1 MNFRS
6 LRPCSGVAVL
16 LGLSLS
22 FATRCP
28 AQGLKPPTL
37 LETAAPE
44 ADELDIRTT
53 PVVRAVQRAADSV
66 VSIYVLDAAAPRES
80 EALEGQGS
88 GVIVDESGLVITNW
102 HVIGP
107 VVLQPG
113 RHRVQVRLR
122 DERRFAADVLSSSP
136 DHDLALLQLE
146 LGGAKVKPVTA
157 GRSEGLMIGET
168 VIAIGNP
175 EGQANTVTTGVLSA
189 IDRSITVRA
198 PDGQVRR
205 YTGLLQTDA
214 AINRGNSGGALLDI
228 TGKLVGVNNA
238 MAVGV
243 ENIGFAIP
251 VDTVKRVFQ
260 DVLLS
265 ADNLAS
271 VWLGARVEDVDGAP
285 VVTAVAPASPAA
297 RAGLRNGDRLARVF
311 DRDVTSALD
320 YARALAAVRPGQ
332 EVAFDLLRGRSERVA
347 LRVRAMSN
355 TERDLLARTGLELE
369 LVDSKQ
375 DAETVRKAT
384 LLFYAGARRGRVPSL
399 GSVLRVRE
407 VQPDSPAADLGFR
420 GGDVIVATRVPDFFG
435 ARTAALRSV
444 EEFADAARQFSG
456 GRMFLV
462 VMRDG
467 EALEGELDV
476 KRL

>member
-1 MNFRS
+1 VQRVFKD
-6 LRPCSGVAVL
+6 L
-16 LGLSLS
+16 LVGSAS
-22 FATRCP
+22 FATW
-28 AQGLKPPTL
+28 L
-37 LETAAPE
+37 
-44 ADELDIRTT
+44 
-53 PVVRAVQRAADSV
+53 
-66 VSIYVLDAAAPRES
+66 
-80 EALEGQGS
+80 
-88 GVIVDESGLVITNW
+88 GVTVDERDGGLVVNA
-102 HVIGP
+102 VE
-107 VVLQPG
+107 PG
-113 RHRVQVRLR
+113 
-122 DERRFAADVLSSSP
+122 
-136 DHDLALLQLE
+136 
-146 LGGAKVKPVTA
+146 G
-157 GRSEGLMIGET
+157 
-168 VIAIGNP
+168 
-175 EGQANTVTTGVLSA
+175 
-189 IDRSITVRA
+189 
-198 PDGQVRR
+198 
-205 YTGLLQTDA
+205 
-214 AINRGNSGGALLDI
+214 
-228 TGKLVGVNNA
+228 
-238 MAVGV
+238 
-243 ENIGFAIP
+243 
-251 VDTVKRVFQ
+251 
-260 DVLLS
+260 
-265 ADNLAS
+265 
-271 VWLGARVEDVDGAP
+271 
-285 VVTAVAPASPAA
+285 PAA
-297 RAGLRNGDRLARVF
+297 EAGLREGDRLTRVG
-311 DRDVTSALD
+311 DEPVASALD

>member
-1 MNFRS
+1 MARRVPTFVVP
-6 LRPCSGVAVL
+6 LLVL
-16 LGLSLS
+16 V
-22 FATRCP
+22 FALDGPIP

-37 LETAAPE
+37 LETSPTE
-44 ADELDIRTT
+44 AGEVDVRTT

-66 VSIYVLDAAAPRES
+66 VSIYLLDASGARDRE
-80 EALEGQGS
+80 AVEGQGS

-102 HVIGP
+102 HVVAP
-107 VVLQPG
+107 VTLQPG
-113 RHRVQVRLR
+113 RHLVQVRLR
-122 DERRFAADVLSSSP
+122 DDRKFAADVLSSSP
-136 DHDLALLQLE
+136 EHDLALLQLT
-146 LGGAKVKPVTA
+146 LQGQTVKSVTA

-265 ADNLAS
+265 AENLAN
-271 VWLGARVEDVDGAP
+271 VWLGARVEDVEGAP
-285 VVTAVAPASPAA
+285 VIAAVAPSSPAS
-297 RAGLRNGDRLARVF
+297 RAGMRRGDRVLRVLGK
-311 DRDVTSALD
+311 DVRSSLD
-320 YARALAAVRPGQ
+320 YARALAAARPGQ
-332 EVAFDLLRGRSERVA
+332 EIAFQVARGPEGDLELVA
-347 LRVRAMSN
+347 RAMSN
-355 TERDLLARTGLELE
+355 AERELASRTGLEVE
-369 LVDSKQ
+369 LVTEQD
-375 DAETVRKAT
+375 DAETVRRAT
-384 LLFYAGARRGRVPSL
+384 LLFYAGAGRGRVPSL
-399 GSVLRVRE
+399 QRVLRVRD
-407 VQPDSPAADLGFR
+407 VLPDSPAQDLGFKA
-420 GGDVIVATRVPDFFG
+420 GDVIVATRVPDFFG
-435 ARTAALRSV
+435 YRRAALRSI
-444 EEFADAARQFSG
+444 EELGDVARQLSG

>member
-1 MNFRS
+1 MHDHRLAANGA
-6 LRPCSGVAVL
+6 LLVL
-16 LGLSLS
+16 AAALASPLD
-22 FATRCP
+22 

-37 LETAAPE
+37 LENAPAE
-44 ADELDIRTT
+44 PNELDIRTT

-66 VSIYVLDAAAPRES
+66 VSIYVLDANAPRDDQ
-80 EALEGQGS
+80 AVEGQGS

-122 DERRFAADVLSSSP
+122 DERRFPAAVLSSSAE
-136 DHDLALLQLE
+136 HDLALLQLE
-146 LGGAKVKPVTA
+146 LSGQRVQSVTA

-168 VIAIGNP
+168 VLAIGNP

-189 IDRSITVRA
+189 IDRAITVRA

-228 TGKLVGVNNA
+228 TGKLVGINNA

-271 VWLGARVEDVDGAP
+271 VWLGARVEDVDGIA
-285 VVTAVAPASPAA
+285 VITAVAPASPAE
-297 RAGLRNGDRLARVF
+297 RAGLRRGDRLSKVRGQ
-311 DRDVTSALD
+311 DVRSALD
-320 YARALAAVRPGQ
+320 YARALATVRPGQ
-332 EVAFDLLRGRSERVA
+332 DVLLSVTRNGERGLELSA
-347 LRVRAMSN
+347 RAMSN
-355 TERDLLARTGLELE
+355 AEREILARTGLELE
-369 LVDSKQ
+369 TVDEAT
-375 DAETVRKAT
+375 DRETIRKAT
-384 LLFYAGARRGRVPSL
+384 LLFHQGARRGRVPSL
-399 GSVLRVRE
+399 GTVLRVRE
-407 VQPDSPAADLGFR
+407 AHPDSPAQDLGFQP
-420 GGDVIVATRVPDFFG
+420 GDVIVAARVPDFFG
-435 ARTAALRSV
+435 SRNVALRSLD
-444 EEFADAARQFSG
+444 EFADASRQLAG
-456 GRMFLV
+456 NRLFLV